1 MPRLP
6 LVFLLTTGTLA
17 FGQTPTPVAPAAS
30 PTPSHLTP
38 ALLQEKPAVG
48 SEALFVGKTWVS
60 PAGTEYTF
68 EPHGDGHVQDGD
80 KIKWHRIGSG
90 IIQVDLVGKPKNNTR
105 YFKFVSETEAYYNG
119 DRKDIT
125 KPVHLK

>member
-1 MPRLP
+1 MPRLS
-6 LVFLLTTGTLA
+6 LVLLLA
-17 FGQTPTPVAPAAS
+17 IGALTFGQTPAPLVPVAS
-30 PTPSHLTP
+30 PTPSHFTP
-38 ALLQEKPAVG
+38 SAPQGRPAVG

-68 EPHGDGHVQDGD
+68 EPHGDGHTQADQ
-80 KIKWHRIGSG
+80 IKWRHIGSG
-90 IIQVDLVGKPKNNTR
+90 IVQVDLPGKPKVNTR
-105 YFKFVSETEAYYNG
+105 YFKFVSDTEAYYNG